1 MRLKKCKPKFLARV
15 ALSGLLTYLLFLP
28 GDVLSQTPFYQGK
41 TITIIQGRE
50 PGGTGDMR
58 VRAVLP
64 YLRKY
69 IPGNPAIVTE
79 FIPGAGGRKAAN
91 HIYRSVRPDGLTIGN
106 VGTGLVANAILGEP
120 GVQYDLDKLIYLG
133 SPNSATHY
141 VFVTRKELGLNS
153 LERLRGASG
162 LRIGAQSVGH
172 DIYIN
177 GRLFAWILGLKDPKF
192 VTGYSGPEVD
202 LALMRG
208 EVDARVNIA
217 DTVLQRTPDWVE
229 KRLVDFHA
237 ILEIPIGDKHP
248 RFAHLPEL
256 EAFARSDRERKL
268 LALNRA
274 FRLTGSPYILPPGT
288 PKERVQILQEAI
300 RKTFQD
306 PEFHKEFKKLSGDDP
321 TPLMPEAHERAIK
334 ELPRD
339 AEVIALFKKLAGAEL
354 LPPR

>member
-1 MRLKKCKPKFLARV
+1 MKRCHFR
-15 ALSGLLTYLLFLP
+15 LSGEIVFGALLSLSLLPTHTFAQAL
-28 GDVLSQTPFYQGK
+28 LYQGK

-58 VRAVLP
+58 VRAVIP
-64 YLRKY
+64 FLRKY
-69 IPGNPAIVTE
+69 IPGQPNIVSE
-79 FIPGAGGRKAAN
+79 FMPGGGGRKAAN
-91 HIYRSVRPDGLTIGN
+91 HIFRSVRPDGLTLGN
-106 VGTGLVANAILGEP
+106 VGAGLVANAVLGQT

-141 VFVTRKELGLNS
+141 VFLTRREAGLNS
-153 LERLRGASG
+153 LEKLRAASG
-162 LRIGAQSVGH
+162 IRVGAQTVGH

-177 GRLFAWILGLKDPKF
+177 GRLFSWLLGLKEPKF

-202 LALMRG
+202 LALMRK

-217 DTVLQRTPDWVE
+217 DTVIQRTPDWLE
-229 KRLVDFHA
+229 KGLVDFHA
-237 ILEIPIGDKHP
+237 ILEIPKGDKHP

-256 EAFARSDRERKL
+256 ESFAKSEKEKKI
-268 LALNRA
+268 LAMLRA

-288 PKERVQILQEAI
+288 PIERVEVLREAI
-300 RKTFQD
+300 RKTFKD
-306 PEFHKEFKKLSGDDP
+306 PEFRREFKKLTGDDP
-321 TPLMPEAHERAIK
+321 TPLMPEAHEKAVR

-339 AEVIALFKKLAGAEL
+339 SEIVELFKKLAGAEP